1 MIFLSVSINDID
13 MLDVYKMA
21 LKDRHCVQP
30 PVPKTFYRDVPGADG
45 SLDLSTAT
53 AGRVVYER
61 RLITLNFGCG
71 YPVNDWPA
79 IFSEILRKFHG
90 KIGKLIFDDDPQYY
104 YIGRM
109 TVSDYNR
116 ACMLGTFTVTV
127 EADPY
132 KYELTAGDED
142 WLWDPLDLEEGVIM
156 EYGNIE
162 VSGEY
167 AMIIDGTEKWIIPEI
182 TVSADMTVAFEGK
195 QYSLKAGTN
204 KVYDIVIKEGEN
216 MLTFH
221 GTGTVSVKYRGAIL

>member
-1 MIFLSVSINDID
+1 
-13 MLDVYKMA
+13 
-21 LKDRHCVQP
+21 
-30 PVPKTFYRDVPGADG
+30 
-45 SLDLSTAT
+45 
-53 AGRVVYER
+53 
-61 RLITLNFGCG
+61 
-71 YPVNDWPA
+71 
-79 IFSEILRKFHG
+79 
-90 KIGKLIFDDDPQYY
+90 
-104 YIGRM
+104 
-109 TVSDYNR
+109 
-116 ACMLGTFTVTV
+116 MLGTFTVTV

-142 WLWDPLDLEEGVIM
+142 WLWDPLDLEEGVIR